1 MFHYS
6 LPAVVVGNT
15 TKTRNCSMP
24 TRWLPTTVKL
34 PGVLLVEPTVL
45 EEMDAETAELPEVVV
60 LTPMEEAVFMEL
72 ADYPSST
79 EVTVEIILLKP
90 LVLVALVAVV
100 EPTETPV
107 VAAAA
112 AATPAVLEVTTPE
125 TMEVVEV
132 VVPTIQEPTQLT
144 LAGLIPDMVMW

>member
-1 MFHYS
+1 MDVIIAA
-6 LPAVVVGNT
+6 LPVGVDL
-15 TKTRNCSMP
+15 TRM
-24 TRWLPTTVKL
+24 
-34 PGVLLVEPTVL
+34 E
-45 EEMDAETAELPEVVV
+45 ETALMVR
-60 LTPMEEAVFMEL
+60 
-72 ADYPSST
+72 ADYPSSM
-79 EVTVEIILLKP
+79 EVTEEINPLKP

>member
-1 MFHYS
+1 
-6 LPAVVVGNT
+6 
-15 TKTRNCSMP
+15 MP

-45 EEMDAETAELPEVVV
+45 EEMDAETAELPVGVD
-60 LTPMEEAVFMEL
+60 LTRMEETALMVR

-112 AATPAVLEVTTPE
+112 AATPAVLVDTTPE
-125 TMEVVEV
+125 TMEAAVV
-132 VVPTIQEPTQLT
+132 VVPTIQEPTLST
-144 LAGLIPDMVMW
+144 